1 MTGPNDYSPHCALAT
16 TAKSRG
22 ERAKLTKVSDL
33 FKWPA
38 FVRERLIVRDRL
50 PGISAVLPFQICTRQ
65 ETCAP
70 QGFSSNVIHLAF
82 PILTS
87 NFIN

>member
-1 MTGPNDYSPHCALAT
+1 MTGPNDYSPHCTLAT
-16 TAKSRG
+16 AAKSRA

-50 PGISAVLPFQICTRQ
+50 PGISAVLPFQICTRHK
-65 ETCAP
+65 TCVP
-70 QGFSSNVIHLAF
+70 QDFSSNAILSAF
-82 PILTS
+82 FS
-87 NFIN
+87 